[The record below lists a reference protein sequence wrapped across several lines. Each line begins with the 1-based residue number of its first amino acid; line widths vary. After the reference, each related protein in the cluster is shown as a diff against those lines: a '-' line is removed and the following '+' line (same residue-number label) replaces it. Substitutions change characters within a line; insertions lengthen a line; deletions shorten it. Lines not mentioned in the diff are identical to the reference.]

1 MRHQHAPGK
10 KLSSLL
16 IIVSLLLIASL
27 ACNVPIFSSSEE
39 TPPQIDMDSTQPT
52 ALPTPRVDT
61 ERSTEDSQDAASSD
75 EEAPAPSNADEPE
88 VAPVDIEPIPAAAEQ
103 AIPDCNAFDLNE
115 WDTIIEGTF
124 SFIAQDQLNNCHF
137 ESDNSFRIL
146 IGGGKPTSSE
156 EMQAQFNGTFGAVPG
171 STWEVVENF
180 LLGMSF
186 SSASVSAQGV
196 SASGHS
202 IVIAAAAQPG
212 ADPEILKGI
221 FAELSRES
229 ARQLNQ
235 QW

>member
-16 IIVSLLLIASL
+16 AIISLLLIASL

-39 TPPQIDMDSTQPT
+39 TPPQIDADSSQPT
-52 ALPTPRVDT
+52 ALPTPRVET
-61 ERSTEDSQDAASSD
+61 ERSTEDSQDSASSS
-75 EEAPAPSNADEPE
+75 EEAAAPSDADEPE
-88 VAPVDIEPIPAAAEQ
+88 IAPVDIDPIPAAAEH
-103 AIPDCNAFDLNE
+103 AIPDCNAFDVNALNA
-115 WDTIIEGTF
+115 IVEGTL

-137 ESDNSFRIL
+137 ESDTSFRIL

-156 EMQAQFNGTFGAVPG
+156 EMQTQFNGTFGAIPG

-180 LLGMSF
+180 FLGLSF

-212 ADPEILKGI
+212 TDPEILKGI
-221 FAELSRES
+221 FAELARES
-229 ARQLNQ
+229 ARQLSQ